1 MCAPL
6 IGAVGAVTNFF
17 ANGIKADVQAK
28 QLEQQARLQYQA
40 AAYAER
46 RGNVRA
52 GRTRMA
58 GSELIGENKA
68 RLAASGVDLQS
79 GSALASLADSRML
92 NELDAQAVKSN
103 AAAEAFGH
111 RSQASQLIQQ
121 ASDIQ
126 YMSSVGSFLSGASQI
141 AGAAA
146 GGFAGGDG
154 ASYADPRSGSYD
166 DVRPGGSGRWVD

>member
-6 IGAVGAVTNFF
+6 IGGIQAATNFF

-28 QLEQQARLQYQA
+28 QLEQQARLQFQA
-40 AAYAER
+40 ATYAER
-46 RGNVRA
+46 RGNARA

-68 RLAASGVDLQS
+68 RLGGSGVDLQS
-79 GSALASLADSRML
+79 GSPLAALADSRML

-103 AAAEAFGH
+103 AAMEAFGH
-111 RSQASQLIQQ
+111 RSQGRMLLQQ

-126 YMSSVGSFLSGASQI
+126 YMTSVGSFLGGASQI
-141 AGAAA
+141 AGASA
-146 GGFAGGDG
+146 GGFGGAAKPELTG
-154 ASYADPRSGSYD
+154 ADFS
-166 DVRPGGSGRWVD
+166 PGGKYEGWT